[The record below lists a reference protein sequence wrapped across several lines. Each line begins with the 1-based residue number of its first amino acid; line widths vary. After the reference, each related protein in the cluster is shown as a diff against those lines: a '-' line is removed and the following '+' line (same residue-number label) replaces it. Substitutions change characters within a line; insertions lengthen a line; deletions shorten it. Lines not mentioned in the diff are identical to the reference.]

1 MFRLYSDKRAEAI
14 IAAMDRDIEACAA
27 DYGVPAPC
35 LKGILFRE
43 IREIDLMDAAA
54 DAAVRLGLFGRD
66 DSSTGYAQIFA
77 RTAVNS
83 LRFAEERGIETAEK
97 LGLPPLPPGEDPGY
111 RRAVWLR
118 LNGDRTFNL
127 RLAALTLLSAAHEA
141 AGTTDFENMTAE
153 DMKRAF
159 SRYNSS
165 SCAVS
170 SYGEEVYRHY
180 LRYGGPPRP

>member
-1 MFRLYSDKRAEAI
+1 MFRLYSDKRTGAI

-35 LKGILFRE
+35 LRAILFRE
-43 IREIDLMDAAA
+43 IREIDLLDAAA
-54 DAAVRLGLFGRD
+54 DAAVRLGLFGRR

-83 LRFAEERGIETAEK
+83 LRFAEEQGIETAEK

-111 RRAVWLR
+111 LRRVWLR
-118 LNGDRTFNL
+118 LNGDRIFNL
-127 RLAALTLLSAAHEA
+127 RMAALTLLSAAREA
-141 AGTTDFENMTAE
+141 SGSTDFETMTAE

-170 SYGEEVYRHY
+170 AYGEEVYRHY
-180 LRYGGPPRP
+180 LRFDGTPRP